1 MTQPATTTIQAL
13 IFDMDGLLV
22 DTEPYARA
30 AMVSLMRDHGRE
42 WRPEP
47 DGNVQ
52 GRRLRDV
59 MGIIARSHDL
69 DAPIDELCAGFE
81 SRVIASLRG
90 ELRPLPGA
98 AEVMAFGRAAGLRL
112 ALASSGWR
120 HYVDAILAEAGL
132 AGAFDAEVTG
142 GDVQRGKP
150 APDPFLLAA
159 SRVGVAPAACVVFE
173 DAPAGVAG
181 ASAAGM
187 RSVAVPRRS
196 TRNAPFPIAPD
207 LTINSL
213 HEAIPWLQALG
224 VRHASFRPE
233 RVAPRA

>member
-1 MTQPATTTIQAL
+1 MSQSTPAIQAL

-22 DTEPYARA
+22 DPEPYARA
-30 AMVSLMRDHGRE
+30 ARVALVRDHGRA

-47 DGNVQ
+47 DGSVQ

-69 DAPIDELCAGFE
+69 DAPLDELCAGFE
-81 SRVIASLRG
+81 SRVSASRRG

-98 AEVMAFGRAAGLRL
+98 EEVMAFGRTAELRL

-120 HYVDAILAEAGL
+120 HYVDAILTEAGL
-132 AGAFDAEVTG
+132 AGAFDTEVTG

-159 SRVGVAPAACVVFE
+159 ARLGVPPAACVVFE
-173 DAPAGVAG
+173 DAPAGVA
-181 ASAAGM
+181 AAAAAGM
-187 RSVAVPRRS
+187 RSVAVHRRS
-196 TRNAPFPIAPD
+196 TRNAPFPVVPD
-207 LTINSL
+207 ITIDSL
-213 HEAIPWLQALG
+213 HEAIPWLQAQG
-224 VRHASFRPE
+224 VGHASIGAE
-233 RVAPRA
+233 RVAPLA